1 MAGISA
7 VLTFV
12 GLLCILI
19 PVAALFYHRHVST
32 REQREM
38 KRHLQR
44 IGMEEQ
50 HGPVFDP
57 TARS

>member
-1 MAGISA
+1 
-7 VLTFV
+7 
-12 GLLCILI
+12 
-19 PVAALFYHRHVST
+19 
-32 REQREM
+32 M